1 MNQKTKYTLRTYLG
15 AVFAALLINPLASYA
30 GTWSNQGGPNQ
41 WKYDLGDGSYAADGW
56 YWIDSDQDGM
66 EECYY
71 FDKKGQLLAGTRTP
85 DGFQVDSDGRWTV
98 NGMVKQRE
106 TPPEDLTTGIHETA
120 DGLIYRNESGE
131 LTKNGWQNANNNW
144 YYFDSDGYAV
154 KGWQYIDGYKF
165 YFDET
170 SCSLIQDLEGILA
183 APSFRITVDRSR
195 CQVTVYAPD
204 GDNGYIIPYR
214 TFICSPG
221 KSSTPTPVGTFK
233 LTNKYLWHALVES
246 TYGQYC
252 SRLGNTSI
260 LFHSVPG
267 KTTSIYNIPAEE
279 YNKLGE
285 PASHG
290 CIRMTVAD
298 CKWIYDHCAS
308 GTVVTVGDNLAA
320 PFERPA
326 AEKIPAEQNWDPT
339 DPEVEK

>member
-1 MNQKTKYTLRTYLG
+1 MNQKTKYTLRTCLG
-15 AVFAALLINPLASYA
+15 AAFAALLINPLASYA

-98 NGMVKQRE
+98 NGTMKQRE

-170 SCSLIQDLEGILA
+170 SCSLI
-183 APSFRITVDRSR
+183 
-195 CQVTVYAPD
+195 
-204 GDNGYIIPYR
+204 
-214 TFICSPG
+214 
-221 KSSTPTPVGTFK
+221 
-233 LTNKYLWHALVES
+233 
-246 TYGQYC
+246 
-252 SRLGNTSI
+252 
-260 LFHSVPG
+260 
-267 KTTSIYNIPAEE
+267 
-279 YNKLGE
+279 
-285 PASHG
+285 
-290 CIRMTVAD
+290 
-298 CKWIYDHCAS
+298 
-308 GTVVTVGDNLAA
+308 
-320 PFERPA
+320 
-326 AEKIPAEQNWDPT
+326 
-339 DPEVEK
+339 

>member
-1 MNQKTKYTLRTYLG
+1 MQEHGPIREGRTSG
-15 AVFAALLINPLASYA
+15 NTISETAPTPQTA
-30 GTWSNQGGPNQ
+30 GTGSIPTRTA
-41 WKYDLGDGSYAADGW
+41 WKNATTL
-56 YWIDSDQDGM
+56 I
-66 EECYY
+66 
-71 FDKKGQLLAGTRTP
+71 KGQLLAGTRTP

-106 TPPEDLTTGIHETA
+106 TPLEDLTTGIHETA

-214 TFICSPG
+214 TFICSPENRA
-221 KSSTPTPVGTFK
+221 P
-233 LTNKYLWHALVES
+233 
-246 TYGQYC
+246 
-252 SRLGNTSI
+252 
-260 LFHSVPG
+260 
-267 KTTSIYNIPAEE
+267 
-279 YNKLGE
+279 
-285 PASHG
+285 
-290 CIRMTVAD
+290 D
-298 CKWIYDHCAS
+298 S
-308 GTVVTVGDNLAA
+308 GRNL
-320 PFERPA
+320 
-326 AEKIPAEQNWDPT
+326 
-339 DPEVEK
+339 

>member
-1 MNQKTKYTLRTYLG
+1 
-15 AVFAALLINPLASYA
+15 
-30 GTWSNQGGPNQ
+30 
-41 WKYDLGDGSYAADGW
+41 
-56 YWIDSDQDGM
+56 
-66 EECYY
+66 
-71 FDKKGQLLAGTRTP
+71 
-85 DGFQVDSDGRWTV
+85 
-98 NGMVKQRE
+98 MVKQRE

-233 LTNKYLWHALVES
+233 LTNKYRWHALVES

-252 SRLGNTSI
+252 TRLGNTSI

-267 KTTSIYNIPAEE
+267 KTTSIYNIPAAE

-298 CKWIYDHCAS
+298 CKWVYDHCAS
-308 GTVVTVGDNLAA
+308 GTIVTVGDNLAA

-339 DPEVEK
+339 DPEVGK